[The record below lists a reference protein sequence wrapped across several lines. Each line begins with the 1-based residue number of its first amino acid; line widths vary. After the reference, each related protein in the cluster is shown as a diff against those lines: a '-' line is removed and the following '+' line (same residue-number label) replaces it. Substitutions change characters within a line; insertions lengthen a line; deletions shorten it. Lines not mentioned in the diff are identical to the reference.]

1 MNESGPAGI
10 EVVRIFGPNLVCIY
24 LGPLVVHL
32 WKGTTTFG
40 LILAEYDMAQW
51 CVEL

>member
-10 EVVRIFGPNLVCIY
+10 NVEQIFGPNSVCSC

-32 WKGTTTFG
+32 LKFI
-40 LILAEYDMAQW
+40 LILA
-51 CVEL
+51 V